1 LDLAEDAAARGWERE
16 VERHRCTAERIERY
30 LADLG
35 EPREGPVAS
44 E

>member
-1 LDLAEDAAARGWERE
+1 MAEDAAARGWSRE
-16 VERHRCTAERIERY
+16 VEGHRCTAERIKRY

-35 EPREGPVAS
+35 EPLEGPVAS